1 MVSGGGQAKV
11 GVGGMVR
18 VGDQPTRHWHVKV
31 VEDKDMFDRN
41 CTQREKR
48 LAECSILEIA
58 HFEGQ
63 WVQ

>member
-1 MVSGGGQAKV
+1 
-11 GVGGMVR
+11 MVR